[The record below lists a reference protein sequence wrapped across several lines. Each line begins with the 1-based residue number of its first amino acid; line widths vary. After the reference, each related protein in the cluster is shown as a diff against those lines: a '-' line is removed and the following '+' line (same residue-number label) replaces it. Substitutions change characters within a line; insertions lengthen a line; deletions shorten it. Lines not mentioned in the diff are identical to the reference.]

1 MTAARVP
8 WELIQQ
14 KKAYCPLVRRP
25 QAQACEGTSCLSEH
39 QLLVCRDTHCSPARE
54 DSFQSSVVIP
64 MSSSQGPQQSQ
75 LRENIDTP
83 AMAENS

>member
-1 MTAARVP
+1 MIAARVP

-25 QAQACEGTSCLSEH
+25 QDQALAACEGTSCLSAH

-64 MSSSQGPQQSQ
+64 MSSSQGPQG
-75 LRENIDTP
+75 P
-83 AMAENS
+83 AEPAQGKY